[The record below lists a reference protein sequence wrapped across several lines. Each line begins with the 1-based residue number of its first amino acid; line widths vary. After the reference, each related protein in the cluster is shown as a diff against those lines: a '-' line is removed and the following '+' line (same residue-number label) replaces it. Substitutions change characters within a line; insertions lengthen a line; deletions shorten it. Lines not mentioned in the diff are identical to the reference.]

1 MSVSTD
7 HNTGENDED
16 VTRDDDVTNDDD
28 TKTQTR
34 DYDDDDFTLDDDVT
48 P

>member
-7 HNTGENDED
+7 HNTRENDED